1 MVKKEKYVHH
11 FITGVCERV
20 ITLNMTSVE
29 VQGGAR
35 RLRTMWTPELT
46 QDLQVYHNIDAEAE
60 LTNLL
65 SQAVADELDKILEN
79 IREMEPIEP
88 EYVDPIQPK
97 RSIMTI
103 GEVTERNQRRVI
115 REQVINKWSN
125 SGLLDGLGL
134 DDYNRENIATLLE
147 GQARALINE
156 NTQPE
161 NGFDT
166 VDFPIIRQVNPRLIA
181 QDIVPLQPME
191 LPTIDLQYFTTNL
204 EQEVE
209 SEMDKITWRTD
220 ETWSYENLYGS
231 KIGVKMELRPHDFI
245 KKYRSVFDTDNTI
258 EIIYDGVPEP
268 GNRHENINPLIY
280 REFNTY

>member
-1 MVKKEKYVHH
+1 MIKKEKYVHH

-29 VQGGAR
+29 VQGGVR
-35 RLRTMWTPELT
+35 RLRTMWIPELV
-46 QDLQVYHNIDAEAE
+46 QDLEVYNNIDAEAE

-65 SQAVADELDKILEN
+65 SQHVAAEIDREILEN
-79 IREMEPIEP
+79 IRGMEPIEP

-103 GEVTERNQRRVI
+103 GEVTERNQRRVT
-115 REQVINKWSN
+115 REQAVNRWGDLGFL
-125 SGLLDGLGL
+125 SGH
-134 DDYNRENIATLLE
+134 NRENIATLLD
-147 GQARALINE
+147 GQASALINE

-166 VDFPIIRQVNPRLIA
+166 VHFPTIRQVHPRLIA

-191 LPTIDLQYFTTNL
+191 LPTIDIQYFTTNL

-231 KIGVKMELRPHDFI
+231 KIGIKMELRPHDFI
-245 KKYRSVFDTDNTI
+245 KKYRSVFDTNDTI
-258 EIIYDGVPEP
+258 EVMYDGVPEP
-268 GNRHENINPLIY
+268 GNRHENINPLINW
-280 REFNTY
+280 EFNAD